1 MLKLKRNMLFMALA
15 SATLMVSA
23 GAYAQ
28 AAEEATDAA
37 ATSETAAQREAKRK
51 AAAEEKAAQMD
62 VVEVTGIRRGI
73 ESAINLKQESTSIIE
88 AISAEDIGKLPDSS
102 IAESIARLPGLAAQR
117 VAGRATTISIRGLA
131 GDFSTTLLNGRE
143 QVSSGDN
150 RSVEFD
156 QYPSEL
162 LSSVVVYKTPDPTL
176 VAQGISGTVDL
187 QTVRPLALGKRVV
200 SLNARYEKNSTGE
213 VNPGYDDTGYRI
225 SASYIDQFADDTIG
239 VALGFARLDSP
250 GQTERWNAWGF
261 ERTTVGGTPDV
272 EMLTGSQIYGTSTS
286 NTRNG
291 LMAVV
296 EWAPNDSYTGA
307 LDIYYSKFERVET
320 TRGLEVG
327 LFPAWTGSTLT
338 NPVID
343 NGLLTSGSFA
353 GIRPVLR
360 NDENSRD
367 DDIFAIGF
375 KNEFTFNDYWTGM
388 ADLSMSKANRDE
400 RILETYAG
408 AAVTDNVNV
417 TVDRNGFPTFDFGLD
432 YTDPNVVQLRDP
444 GGWGQDGY
452 VKYPEF
458 EDKLSSA
465 RFSLTRAL
473 DSSFLSSFDF
483 GSNYSHRTKSRAVA
497 ESFLDL
503 RNGRAPTAVPSNLLT
518 GPVRTSFAGVPGVLS
533 YSAGGALNSV
543 YQTRTNINQDI
554 LNKDWEVDETVITS
568 FAKLN
573 IDGAI
578 GDIPVRGNIGFQ
590 YVNADQESEGFA
602 VPGGN
607 ASGAQ
612 PFKAGTDY
620 DDFLPGVNL
629 IFSLT
634 DEQSLRLGAAKQVS
648 RPRMDQMRANNGFG
662 IDTTRRE
669 WSGGGGNPELEPWRA
684 TSYDL
689 SWEYYLFGGKGY
701 VSAAAFHKDLS
712 SYIYDQTVEFDFS
725 VFDLSGFTGPIIP
738 TSTIGRF
745 TRPENGEGGSING
758 WEFAFSVPLGE
769 MSEWLEGFG
778 VLGSYSDTRSSVK
791 PNGPGTSQPLPGLS
805 RYVSNITAY
814 YEKSGFSARI
824 SQRSRSSFIG
834 EIQGFGADR
843 ETRYIQGEKLVDFQ
857 VGYAMGGELDG
868 LSFIL
873 QVNNLTNEPYQE
885 FYRDAGREDRP
896 RSYNE
901 YGRTYL
907 LGATYK
913 F

>member
-28 AAEEATDAA
+28 TADGQSST
-37 ATSETAAQREAKRK
+37 ETAKEREAKRK
-51 AAAEEKAAQMD
+51 AAAEAKAAEMD

-73 ESAINLKQESTSIIE
+73 ESAISLKQESTSIIE

-162 LSSVVVYKTPDPTL
+162 LSSVIVYKTPDPTL

-200 SLNARYEKNSTGE
+200 SLNGRYEKNSTGE

-225 SASYIDQFADDTIG
+225 SASYIDQFADNTIG
-239 VALGFARLDSP
+239 VAIGFARLDSP
-250 GQTERWNAWGF
+250 GQTERWNAWGY
-261 ERTTVGGTPDV
+261 ERQNVGGQNDV
-272 EMLTGSQIYGTSTS
+272 EFLTGSQIYGTSTS
-286 NTRNG
+286 NTRDG

-296 EWAPNDSYTGA
+296 EWAPSDNYSGA
-307 LDIYYSKFERVET
+307 LDVYYSQFERVET

-327 LFPAWTGSTLT
+327 LFPAWTGSTLS
-338 NPVID
+338 NPIVD
-343 NGLLTSGSFA
+343 NGLLASGTFTS
-353 GIRPVLR
+353 IRPVLR
-360 NDENSRD
+360 NDENSRE

-375 KNEFTFNDYWTGM
+375 KNEFTFSDYWTGM
-388 ADLSMSKANRDE
+388 ADFSMSKANRDE

-408 AAVTDNVNV
+408 AAGRDNVNV

-465 RFSLTRAL
+465 RFVLSRAF
-473 DSSFLSSFDF
+473 DSATFSGVDF
-483 GSNYSHRTKSRAVA
+483 GSNYSRRTKSRAVA
-497 ESFLDL
+497 EAFLDL
-503 RNGRAPTAVPSNLLT
+503 RNGRAPVAVPSNILVGSVNT
-518 GPVRTSFAGVPGVLS
+518 GFAGVPGVLS

-554 LNKDWEVDETVITS
+554 LNKDWEVEETVITS

-573 IDGAI
+573 IDGML
-578 GDIPVRGNIGFQ
+578 GEVPVRGNIGFQ
-590 YVNADQESEGFA
+590 YVSADQESEGFA

-607 ASGAQ
+607 ANGAL
-612 PFKAGTDY
+612 PFKGGTDY
-620 DDFLPGVNL
+620 DDFLPSLNL

-634 DEQSLRLGAAKQVS
+634 DSQSLRFGAAKQVS

-701 VSAAAFHKDLS
+701 VSAAAFHKDLD

-725 VFDLSGFTGPIIP
+725 VFDLSGFTANIP
-738 TSTIGRF
+738 PSTIGRF

-758 WEFAFSVPLGE
+758 WEFAFSVPFGE
-769 MSEWLEGFG
+769 MNEWLDGFG
-778 VLGSYSDTRSSVK
+778 VLGSYSDTRSAVK
-791 PNGPGTSQPLPGLS
+791 PLGPGTSQPLPGLS
-805 RYVSNITAY
+805 RYVSNVTAY
-814 YEKSGFSARI
+814 YEKSGFSTRI
-824 SQRSRSSFIG
+824 SQRSRSAFIG

-843 ETRYIQGEKLVDFQ
+843 ETRYIEGEKLVDFQ
-857 VGYAMGGELDG
+857 VGYAFSGDLDG
-868 LSFIL
+868 LSVIL
-873 QVNNLTNEPYQE
+873 QVNNVTNEAYQE
-885 FYRDAGREDRP
+885 FYRDAGRIDRP

-907 LGATYK
+907 VGATYK

>member
-15 SATLMVSA
+15 SATLMVSS

-28 AAEEATDAA
+28 AADVDTTESAKE
-37 ATSETAAQREAKRK
+37 REARRK
-51 AAAEEKAAQMD
+51 AAAAEKAEQLD

-73 ESAINLKQESTSIIE
+73 ESAISIKQENTSIVE

-102 IAESIARLPGLAAQR
+102 IAESISRLPGLAAQR
-117 VAGRATTISIRGLA
+117 VAGRASTISIRGLA

-162 LSSVVVYKTPDPTL
+162 LNAVVVYKTPDASL

-187 QTVRPLALGKRVV
+187 QTVRPLSFGKQVFSVNGRM
-200 SLNARYEKNSTGE
+200 EKNSIGE
-213 VNPGYDDTGYRI
+213 VNSDSDDTGYRI

-239 VALGFARLDSP
+239 VAIGFARLDSP
-250 GQTERWNAWGF
+250 GQAERWNAWGF
-261 ERTTVGGTPDV
+261 ERSTAGTTPNV
-272 EMLTGSQIYGTSTS
+272 EFLTGSQLYGTSTS
-286 NTRNG
+286 NVRDG

-296 EWAPNDSYTGA
+296 EWQPSDSYNGA
-307 LDIYYSKFERVET
+307 LDIYYSKFERIET

-327 LFPAWTGSTLT
+327 LFPAWTGSTLS
-338 NPVID
+338 NPIVD
-343 NGLLTSGSFA
+343 NGLLVGGTFSSV
-353 GIRPVLR
+353 RPVLR
-360 NDENSRD
+360 NDINSRD

-375 KNEFTFNDYWTGM
+375 KNEFIFSDYWTGM
-388 ADLSMSKANRDE
+388 ADFSMSKAERDE
-400 RILETYAG
+400 SIIETYAG
-408 AAVTDNVNV
+408 AAGRDNVNV
-417 TVDRNGFPTFDFGLD
+417 TVDRDGFPTFDFGLD
-432 YTDPNVVQLRDP
+432 YTDPRTIQLRDP

-458 EDKLSSA
+458 EDKLQSA
-465 RFSLTRAL
+465 RFSLSRAF
-473 DSSFLSSFDF
+473 DSEMFSSLDF
-483 GSNYSHRTKSRAVA
+483 GVNYSNREKSRAVA
-497 ESFLDL
+497 EAFLDL
-503 RNGRAPTAVPSNLLT
+503 RNGRAPVSVPSNLLLNPVNT
-518 GPVRTSFAGVPGVLS
+518 GFLGLPGVIS
-533 YSAGGALNSV
+533 YNIPGAVSTL

-554 LNKDWEVDETVITS
+554 LNKDWLVDETVVTS
-568 FAKLN
+568 HMKLN
-573 IDGAI
+573 IDGI
-578 GDIPVRGNIGFQ
+578 LGDVGIRGNIGIQ
-590 YVNADQESEGFA
+590 HVAADQESEGFA

-612 PFKAGTDY
+612 PFIGGTDY
-620 DDFLPGVNL
+620 DDVLPSLNL
-629 IFSLT
+629 IFSLS
-634 DEQSLRLGAAKQVS
+634 DAQSLRFGAAKQVS

-689 SWEYYLFGGKGY
+689 AYEYYLFGGKGY
-701 VSAAAFHKDLS
+701 VSAAAFHKDLK

-725 VFDLSGFTGPIIP
+725 VFDLTGFTGPIIP

-745 TRPENGEGGSING
+745 TRPTNGEGGSING
-758 WEFAFSVPLGE
+758 WEFAFSVPFGDFAPV
-769 MSEWLEGFG
+769 MEGFG
-778 VLGSYSDTRSSVK
+778 LLGSYSDTRSAVR
-791 PNGPGTSQPLPGLS
+791 PLGPGTSQPLPGLS

-814 YEKSGFSARI
+814 YERSGFSTRI
-824 SQRSRSSFIG
+824 SRRSRSSFIG

-843 ETRYIQGEKLVDFQ
+843 ETRYIVGEALIDFQ
-857 VGYAMGGELDG
+857 VSYAFSGELDG
-868 LSFIL
+868 LSIL
-873 QVNNLTNEPYQE
+873 LQANNVTNEPYRE
-885 FYRDAGREDRP
+885 FYSDAGRRDRP
-896 RSYNE
+896 RSYQE

>member
-1 MLKLKRNMLFMALA
+1 MKLKRNMLFMALA
-15 SATLMVSA
+15 SASLMMVGSVH
-23 GAYAQ
+23 AQ
-28 AAEEATDAA
+28 TAA
-37 ATSETAAQREAKRK
+37 AADSQDQSMTAKEREAKRK
-51 AAAEEKAAQMD
+51 AEAAEKAKSLD

-88 AISAEDIGKLPDSS
+88 AVSAEDIGKLPDSS

-150 RSVEFD
+150 RGVEFD

-162 LSSVVVYKTPDPTL
+162 LSSVVVYKTPDANL

-187 QTVRPLALGKRVV
+187 QTVRPLSLGKRVV

-225 SASYIDQFADDTIG
+225 SASYIDQFADNTIG

-250 GQTERWNAWGF
+250 GQTERWNAWGY
-261 ERTTVGGTPDV
+261 ETQTIGGQSA
-272 EMLTGSQIYGTSTS
+272 EFLTGSQIYGTSTS
-286 NTRNG
+286 NVRDG
-291 LMAVV
+291 LMAVI
-296 EWAPNDSYTGA
+296 EWAPSDTYSGA
-307 LDIYYSKFERVET
+307 LDIYYSQFERVET

-327 LFPAWTGSTLT
+327 LFPAWTGSTLA
-338 NPVID
+338 NPVVAG
-343 NGLLTSGSFA
+343 GLLQSATLNS
-353 GIRPVLR
+353 IRPVLR
-360 NDENSRD
+360 NDENKRD

-375 KNEFTFNDYWTGM
+375 KNEFTFSDYWTGM
-388 ADLSMSKANRDE
+388 ADFSMSKANRDE
-400 RILETYAG
+400 SILETYAG
-408 AAVTDNVNV
+408 AAGRDNVNV

-432 YTDPNVVQLRDP
+432 YTDPATIQLRDP

-458 EDKLSSA
+458 EDKLTSA
-465 RFSLTRAL
+465 RFTLSRAF
-473 DSSFLSSFDF
+473 DSATFSGIDF
-483 GSNYSHRTKSRAVA
+483 GANWSKRTKSRAVA
-497 ESFLDL
+497 EAFLDL
-503 RNGRAPTAVPSNLLT
+503 RNGRAPASIPSDLLVGSVNT
-518 GPVRTSFAGVPGVLS
+518 GFAGVPGVIS
-533 YSAGGALNSV
+533 YNVGEAFRTL

-573 IDGAI
+573 IDGML
-578 GDIPVRGNIGFQ
+578 GNVPVRGNLGVS
-590 YVNADQESEGFA
+590 YVSADQESEGFA

-620 DDFLPGVNL
+620 GDVLPSLNL

-634 DEQSLRLGAAKQVS
+634 DEQTVRFGAAKQVS

-684 TSYDL
+684 TSFDL
-689 SWEYYLFGGKGY
+689 SYEYYLFGGKGY
-701 VSAAAFHKDLS
+701 VSAAAFHKDLK

-725 VFDLSGFTGPIIP
+725 VFDLSGFTANVPP
-738 TSTIGRF
+738 STIGRF
-745 TRPENGEGGSING
+745 TRPTNGEGGSING
-758 WEFAFSVPLGE
+758 WEFAFSVPFGE
-769 MSEWLEGFG
+769 IAPVLDGFG
-778 VLGSYSDTRSSVK
+778 ILGSYSDTRSAVR
-791 PNGPGTSQPLPGLS
+791 PLGPGTSQPLPGLS
-805 RYVSNITAY
+805 RYVSNVTAY
-814 YEKSGFSARI
+814 YERGGFSTRI
-824 SQRSRSSFIG
+824 SQRSRSAFIG

-843 ETRYIQGEKLVDFQ
+843 ETRYIEGEKLVDFQ
-857 VGYAMGGELDG
+857 VGYAFGGEWDG
-868 LSFIL
+868 LSVIL
-873 QVNNLTNEPYQE
+873 QVNNVTNEAYQE
-885 FYRDAGREDRP
+885 FYRDSGRIDRP

>member
-1 MLKLKRNMLFMALA
+1 MKLKRNMLFMALA
-15 SATLMVSA
+15 SASLMMVS
-23 GAYAQ
+23 GVHAQ
-28 AAEEATDAA
+28 TAA
-37 ATSETAAQREAKRK
+37 AADSQDQSLTAKEREAKRK
-51 AAAEEKAAQMD
+51 AEAAEKAKELD

-88 AISAEDIGKLPDSS
+88 AVSAEDIGKLPDSS

-150 RSVEFD
+150 RGVEFD

-162 LSSVVVYKTPDPTL
+162 LSSVVIYKTPDANL

-187 QTVRPLALGKRVV
+187 QTVRPLSLGKQVV

-225 SASYIDQFADDTIG
+225 SASYIDQFADNTIG
-239 VALGFARLDSP
+239 IALGFARLDSP
-250 GQTERWNAWGF
+250 GQTERWNAWGY
-261 ERTTVGGTPDV
+261 ERQTVAGEQNV
-272 EMLTGSQIYGTSTS
+272 EFLTGSQIYGTSTS
-286 NTRNG
+286 NVRDG

-296 EWAPNDSYTGA
+296 EWAPSDSYSGA
-307 LDIYYSKFERVET
+307 LDIYYSQFERVET

-327 LFPAWTGSTLT
+327 LFPAWTGSTLA
-338 NPVID
+338 NPVVAG
-343 NGLLTSGSFA
+343 GLLQNATFNS
-353 GIRPVLR
+353 IRPVLR
-360 NDENSRD
+360 NDENKRE

-388 ADLSMSKANRDE
+388 ADFSMSKANRDE
-400 RILETYAG
+400 SILETYAG
-408 AAVTDNVNV
+408 AAGRDNVNV
-417 TVDRNGFPTFDFGLD
+417 FVNRDGFPTFDFGLD
-432 YTDPNVVQLRDP
+432 YTDPSTIQLRDP

-452 VKYPEF
+452 IKYPEF
-458 EDKLSSA
+458 EDKLTSA
-465 RFSLTRAL
+465 RFTLSRAF
-473 DSSFLSSFDF
+473 DSATFSGIDF
-483 GSNYSHRTKSRAVA
+483 GANWSRRTKSRAVA
-497 ESFLDL
+497 EAFLDL
-503 RNGRAPTAVPSNLLT
+503 RNNRAPTSIPSDLLVGSVNT
-518 GPVRTSFAGVPGVLS
+518 GFAGVPGVIS
-533 YSAGGALNSV
+533 YNVGEAFRTLYN
-543 YQTRTNINQDI
+543 TRTNINQDI
-554 LNKDWEVDETVITS
+554 LNKDWEVEEDVITS

-573 IDGAI
+573 IDGML
-578 GDIPVRGNIGFQ
+578 GSIPVRGNLGVS
-590 YVNADQESEGFA
+590 YVSADQESEGFA

-612 PFKAGTDY
+612 PFKGGTDY
-620 DDFLPGVNL
+620 GDVLPSLNL

-634 DEQSLRLGAAKQVS
+634 DEHTLRFGAAKQVS

-662 IDTTRRE
+662 IDTTRQE

-689 SWEYYLFGGKGY
+689 SWEYYLFGNKGY
-701 VSAAAFHKDLS
+701 ISAAAFHKDLK

-725 VFDLSGFTGPIIP
+725 VFDLSGFTANVPA
-738 TSTIGRF
+738 STIGRF
-745 TRPENGEGGSING
+745 TRPTNGEGGSING
-758 WEFAFSVPLGE
+758 WEFAFSVPFGE
-769 MSEWLEGFG
+769 FAPMLDGFG
-778 VLGSYSDTRSSVK
+778 ILGSYSDTRSAVR
-791 PNGPGTSQPLPGLS
+791 PLGPGTSQPLPGLS
-805 RYVSNITAY
+805 RYVSNVTAY
-814 YEKSGFSARI
+814 YERGGFSTRI
-824 SQRSRSSFIG
+824 SQRSRSAFIG

-843 ETRYIQGEKLVDFQ
+843 ETRYIEGEKLVDFQ
-857 VGYAMGGELDG
+857 VGYAFGGEWDG
-868 LSFIL
+868 LSVIL
-873 QVNNLTNEPYQE
+873 QVNNVTNEAYQE
-885 FYRDAGREDRP
+885 FYRDAGRIDRP

>member
-28 AAEEATDAA
+28 TAEEAADAT
-37 ATSETAAQREAKRK
+37 ATGETAKEREEKRK
-51 AAAEEKAAQMD
+51 AAAAEKAAQMD

-73 ESAINLKQESTSIIE
+73 ESAISVKQESTSIIE
-88 AISAEDIGKLPDSS
+88 AISAEDIGRLPDSS

-117 VAGRATTISIRGLA
+117 VAGRASTISIRGLA

-162 LSSVVVYKTPDPTL
+162 LSSVIVYKTPDPTL

-239 VALGFARLDSP
+239 VAIGFARLDSP
-250 GQTERWNAWGF
+250 GQTERWNAWGY
-261 ERTTVGGTPDV
+261 ERQTIGGQDA
-272 EMLTGSQIYGTSTS
+272 EFLTGSQIYGTSTS
-286 NTRNG
+286 NVRDG

-296 EWAPNDSYTGA
+296 EWAPTDNYAGS
-307 LDIYYSKFERVET
+307 LDVYYSKFERVET

-327 LFPAWTGSTLT
+327 LFPAWTGSTLS
-338 NPVID
+338 NPVVN
-343 NGLLTSGSFA
+343 NGLLTSGTFSD
-353 GIRPVLR
+353 IRPVLR
-360 NDENSRD
+360 NDENSRE

-375 KNEFTFNDYWTGM
+375 KNEFTFSDYWTGM
-388 ADLSMSKANRDE
+388 ADLSMSEANRDE

-408 AAVTDNVNV
+408 AAGRDNVNV
-417 TVDRNGFPTFDFGLD
+417 TVRRNGFPTFDFGLD

-458 EDKLSSA
+458 EDKLSSG
-465 RFSLTRAL
+465 RFVLSRAF
-473 DSSFLSSFDF
+473 DSATFSGVDF
-483 GSNYSHRTKSRAVA
+483 GSNYSRRTKSRAVA

-503 RNGRAPTAVPSNLLT
+503 RNNRAPIPVPSNLLVGSVNT
-518 GPVRTSFAGVPGVLS
+518 GFAGVPGVIS
-533 YSAGGALNSV
+533 YSAPGALNSV

-554 LNKDWEVDETVITS
+554 LNKDWEVEETVITS

-573 IDGAI
+573 IDGML
-578 GDIPVRGNIGFQ
+578 GEVPVRGNLGFQ

-612 PFKAGTDY
+612 PFKGGTDY
-620 DDFLPGVNL
+620 DDFLPSLNL

-634 DEQSLRLGAAKQVS
+634 DEQSLRFGAAKQVS

-662 IDTTRRE
+662 IDNTRME

-689 SWEYYLFGGKGY
+689 SWEYYLFDSKGY
-701 VSAAAFHKDLS
+701 VSAAVFHKDLD
-712 SYIYDQTVEFDFS
+712 SYIYDQTVDFDFS
-725 VFDLSGFTGPIIP
+725 VFDLSGFAPP
-738 TSTIGRF
+738 VPSSTIGRF

-758 WEFAFSVPLGE
+758 WEFAFSVPLGDVT
-769 MSEWLEGFG
+769 EWLEGFG
-778 VLGSYSDTRSSVK
+778 VLGSYSDTRSAVR
-791 PNGPGTSQPLPGLS
+791 PLGPGTSQPLPGLS

-814 YEKSGFSARI
+814 YENSGFSARI

-843 ETRYIQGEKLVDFQ
+843 ETRYIEGEKLVDFQ
-857 VGYAMGGELDG
+857 AGYAFSGDLNG
-868 LSFIL
+868 LSLIL

-885 FYRDAGREDRP
+885 YFSDPGRADRP

>member
-28 AAEEATDAA
+28 DANDQDQTMSA
-37 ATSETAAQREAKRK
+37 KEREDARK
-51 AAAEEKAAQMD
+51 AAAAEKAKEMD

-73 ESAINLKQESTSIIE
+73 ESAISIKQESTSIIE

-117 VAGRATTISIRGLA
+117 VAGRASTISIRGLA

-162 LSSVVVYKTPDPTL
+162 LSSVVIYKTPDPTL

-200 SLNARYEKNSTGE
+200 SLDARYEKNSTGE

-225 SASYIDQFADDTIG
+225 SASYIDQFADNTVGLAI
-239 VALGFARLDSP
+239 GFARLDSP

-261 ERTTVGGTPDV
+261 ERAEVAGTPDV
-272 EMLTGSQIYGTSTS
+272 EFLTGSQLYGTSTS
-286 NTRNG
+286 NKRNG
-291 LMAVV
+291 LMAVL
-296 EWAPNDSYTGA
+296 EWAPSDTYTGA

-338 NPVID
+338 NPIVD
-343 NGLLTSGSFA
+343 NGLLTSGTLNS
-353 GIRPVLR
+353 IRPVLR
-360 NDENSRD
+360 NDENSRE

-375 KNEFTFNDYWTGM
+375 KNEFTFNDYWSGM

-408 AAVTDNVNV
+408 AADRDNVNV
-417 TVDRNGFPTFDFGLD
+417 TVDRNGFPTFDFGID
-432 YTDPNVVQLRDP
+432 YTDPNVVQLGDP

-452 VKYPEF
+452 VKYPQF

-465 RFSLTRAL
+465 RFSLSRAF
-473 DSSFLSSFDF
+473 DSEMFSGIDF
-483 GSNYSHRTKSRAVA
+483 GSNWSRRTKSRAVA

-503 RNGRAPTAVPSNLLT
+503 RNGRAPIPVPSNLLVSTVNT
-518 GPVRTSFAGVPGVLS
+518 GFVGLPGVVS
-533 YSAGGALNSV
+533 YNVPGALNSV
-543 YQTRTNINQDI
+543 YDTRTNINPDI
-554 LNKDWEVDETVITS
+554 VNKDWEVEETVITS
-568 FAKLN
+568 FAKVN
-573 IDGAI
+573 IDGMI
-578 GDIPVRGNIGFQ
+578 GDVPVRGNIGFQ
-590 YVNADQESEGFA
+590 YVNADQESQGFA

-607 ASGAQ
+607 ASGAL
-612 PFKAGTDY
+612 PFKGGTDY
-620 DDFLPGVNL
+620 NDFLPSLNL

-634 DEQSLRLGAAKQVS
+634 DEQSLRFGAAKQVS

-662 IDTTRRE
+662 IDTTRME

-689 SWEYYLFGGKGY
+689 SYEYYLFGGKGY
-701 VSAAAFHKDLS
+701 LSAAAFHKDLK
-712 SYIYDQTVEFDFS
+712 SYIYDQTVDFDFG
-725 VFDLSGFTGPIIP
+725 VFDLSGFTSNVP

-745 TRPENGEGGSING
+745 TRPTNGQGGSING
-758 WEFAFSVPLGE
+758 WELALSLPLGE
-769 MSEWLEGFG
+769 MVDWLDGFG
-778 VLGSYSDTRSSVK
+778 VLGSYSDTRSGVK
-791 PNGPGTSQPLPGLS
+791 PLGPGTSQPLPGLS

-814 YEKSGFSARI
+814 YEKHGFSTRI

-843 ETRYIQGEKLVDFQ
+843 ETRYINGEKLVDFQ
-857 VGYAMGGELDG
+857 AGYAFGGDFKG
-868 LSFIL
+868 LSVIL
-873 QVNNLTNEPYQE
+873 QVNNLTNEPYRE
-885 FYRDAGREDRP
+885 YYSDAGRSDRP

-907 LGATYK
+907 LGANYK

>member
-28 AAEEATDAA
+28 TAD
-37 ATSETAAQREAKRK
+37 TSQDSTLTAKERDAKRK
-51 AAAEEKAAQMD
+51 AEAAEKAKQMD
-62 VVEVTGIRRGI
+62 VVEVSGIRRGI
-73 ESAINLKQESTSIIE
+73 ESAISIKQENTSIVE

-117 VAGRATTISIRGLA
+117 VAGRASTISIRGLA

-162 LSSVVVYKTPDPTL
+162 LSSVVVYKTPDANL

-187 QTVRPLALGKRVV
+187 QTVRPLSFGKRVV
-200 SLNARYEKNSTGE
+200 SVNARYEKNSEGE
-213 VNPGYDDTGYRI
+213 VNPGYDDTGYRL

-239 VALGFARLDSP
+239 IAIGFARLDSP
-250 GQTERWNAWGF
+250 GQAQRWNAWGF
-261 ERTTVGGTPDV
+261 ERDTVAGQANT
-272 EMLTGSQIYGTSTS
+272 EFLTGSQLYGTSTK
-286 NTRNG
+286 NVRDG

-296 EWAPNDSYTGA
+296 EWQPTDSYNGA
-307 LDIYYSKFERVET
+307 LDIYYSKFERTET

-327 LFPAWTGSTLT
+327 LFPAWTGSTLS
-338 NPVID
+338 NPIVT
-343 NGLLTSGSFA
+343 NGLLTSGTFT
-353 GIRPVLR
+353 GVRPVLR
-360 NDENSRD
+360 NDENKRD

-375 KNEFTFNDYWTGM
+375 KNEFTFNDYWSGM
-388 ADLSMSKANRDE
+388 ADLSHSKANRDE

-408 AAVTDNVNV
+408 AAVRDNVNV
-417 TVDRNGFPTFDFGLD
+417 TVDQNGFPTFDFGLD
-432 YTDPNVVQLRDP
+432 YTDPAVVQLRDP

-452 VKYPEF
+452 VKYPKF
-458 EDKLSSA
+458 EDKLDSA
-465 RFSLTRAL
+465 RFSLTRAF
-473 DSSFLSSFDF
+473 DSATFSSMDF
-483 GSNYSHRTKSRAVA
+483 GVNWSHREKSRAVA
-497 ESFLDL
+497 EAFLDL
-503 RNGRAPTAVPSNLLT
+503 RNNRAPIAVPSNIVVN
-518 GPVRTSFAGVPGVLS
+518 PVDLSFLGLPGVLS
-533 YSAGGALNSV
+533 YSAPGALNSV

-554 LNKDWEVDETVITS
+554 LNKDWNVDETVVTS
-568 FAKLN
+568 YFKLN
-573 IDGAI
+573 IDGML
-578 GDIPVRGNIGFQ
+578 GEIPVRGNLGLQ
-590 YVNADQESEGFA
+590 YVSADQESEGFA

-607 ASGAQ
+607 AAGAQ
-612 PFKAGTDY
+612 PFKGGTDY
-620 DDFLPGVNL
+620 DDVLPSLNL
-629 IFSLT
+629 IFSLS
-634 DEQSLRLGAAKQVS
+634 DEQSLRFGAAKQVS

-669 WSGGGGNPELEPWRA
+669 WSGSGGNPTLEPWRA

-689 SWEYYLFGGKGY
+689 SYEYYLFGGKGY
-701 VSAAAFHKDLS
+701 LSAAAFHKDLK
-712 SYIYDQTVEFDFS
+712 SYIYDQTVDFDFS

-738 TSTIGRF
+738 ASTIGRF
-745 TRPENGEGGSING
+745 SRPTNGKGGSING
-758 WEFAFSVPLGE
+758 WEVAMSVPFGE
-769 MSEWLEGFG
+769 MVDWLDGFG
-778 VLGSYSDTRSSVK
+778 MLSSYSDTRSGVK

-805 RYVSNITAY
+805 RYVSNITLY
-814 YEKSGFSARI
+814 YENAGFSTRV

-843 ETRYIQGEKLVDFQ
+843 ETRYIVGEDLIDFQ
-857 VGYAMGGELDG
+857 ASYAFGGDLDG
-868 LSFIL
+868 LSVLL
-873 QVNNLTNEPYQE
+873 QVNNVTNEPYRE
-885 FYRDAGREDRP
+885 FYRDAGRVDRS
-896 RSYNE
+896 RSFNE

>member
-28 AAEEATDAA
+28 DANDQDQTMSAKEREEA
-37 ATSETAAQREAKRK
+37 RK
-51 AAAEEKAAQMD
+51 AAAAEKAKEMD

-73 ESAINLKQESTSIIE
+73 ESAISIKQESTSIIE

-117 VAGRATTISIRGLA
+117 VAGRASTISIRGLA

-162 LSSVVVYKTPDPTL
+162 LSSVVIYKTPDPTL

-200 SLNARYEKNSTGE
+200 SLDARYEKNSTGE

-225 SASYIDQFADDTIG
+225 SASYIDQFADNTVGLAI
-239 VALGFARLDSP
+239 GFARLDSP

-261 ERTTVGGTPDV
+261 ERAEVAGTPDV
-272 EMLTGSQIYGTSTS
+272 EFLTGSQLYGTSTS
-286 NTRNG
+286 NKRNG
-291 LMAVV
+291 LMAVL
-296 EWAPNDSYTGA
+296 EWAPSDTYTGA

-338 NPVID
+338 NPIVD
-343 NGLLTSGSFA
+343 NGLLTSGTFNS
-353 GIRPVLR
+353 IRPVLR
-360 NDENSRD
+360 NDENSRE

-375 KNEFTFNDYWTGM
+375 KNEFTFNDYWSGM

-408 AAVTDNVNV
+408 AADRDNVNV
-417 TVDRNGFPTFDFGLD
+417 TVDRNGFPTFDFGID
-432 YTDPNVVQLRDP
+432 YTDPNVVQLGDP

-465 RFSLTRAL
+465 RFSLSRAF
-473 DSSFLSSFDF
+473 DSEMFSGIDF
-483 GSNYSHRTKSRAVA
+483 GSNWSHRTKSRAVA

-503 RNGRAPTAVPSNLLT
+503 RNGRAPIPVPSNLLVSAVNT
-518 GPVRTSFAGVPGVLS
+518 GFVGLPGVIS
-533 YSAGGALNSV
+533 YNAPGALNSV
-543 YQTRTNINQDI
+543 YDTRTNINPDI
-554 LNKDWEVDETVITS
+554 VNKDWEVEETVITS
-568 FAKLN
+568 FAKVN
-573 IDGAI
+573 IDGMI
-578 GDIPVRGNIGFQ
+578 GDVPVRGNIGFQ
-590 YVNADQESEGFA
+590 YVSADQESQGFA

-607 ASGAQ
+607 ASGAL
-612 PFKAGTDY
+612 PFKGGTDY
-620 DDFLPGVNL
+620 NDFLPSLNL

-634 DEQSLRLGAAKQVS
+634 DEQSLRFGAAKQVS

-662 IDTTRRE
+662 IDTTRME

-689 SWEYYLFGGKGY
+689 SYEYYLFGGKGY
-701 VSAAAFHKDLS
+701 VSAAAFHKDLK
-712 SYIYDQTVEFDFS
+712 SYIYDQTVDFDFG
-725 VFDLSGFTGPIIP
+725 VFDLSGFTSNVP

-745 TRPENGEGGSING
+745 TRPTNGQGGSING
-758 WEFAFSVPLGE
+758 WEVALSLPLGE
-769 MSEWLEGFG
+769 MADWLDGFG
-778 VLGSYSDTRSSVK
+778 VLGSYSDTRSGVR
-791 PNGPGTSQPLPGLS
+791 PLGPGTSQPLPGLS

-814 YEKSGFSARI
+814 YEKHGFSTRI

-843 ETRYIQGEKLVDFQ
+843 ETRYINGEKLVDFQ
-857 VGYAMGGELDG
+857 AGYAFGGDFKG
-868 LSFIL
+868 LSVIL
-873 QVNNLTNEPYQE
+873 QVNNLTNEPYRE
-885 FYRDAGREDRP
+885 YYSDAGRSDRP

-907 LGATYK
+907 LGANYK

>member
-1 MLKLKRNMLFMALA
+1 MKLKRNMLFMALA
-15 SATLMVSA
+15 SASLMMASGVH
-23 GAYAQ
+23 AQ
-28 AAEEATDAA
+28 TAA
-37 ATSETAAQREAKRK
+37 AADSQDQSMTAKEREAKRK
-51 AAAEEKAAQMD
+51 AEAAEKAKSLD

-88 AISAEDIGKLPDSS
+88 AVSAEDIGKLPDSS

-150 RSVEFD
+150 RGVEFD

-162 LSSVVVYKTPDPTL
+162 LSSVVVYKTPDANL

-187 QTVRPLALGKRVV
+187 QTVRPLSLGKRVV

-225 SASYIDQFADDTIG
+225 SASYIDQFADNTIG

-250 GQTERWNAWGF
+250 GQTERWNAWGY
-261 ERTTVGGTPDV
+261 ERQTVGGQDA
-272 EMLTGSQIYGTSTS
+272 EFLTGSQIYGTSTS
-286 NTRNG
+286 NVRDG
-291 LMAVV
+291 LMAVI
-296 EWAPNDSYTGA
+296 EWAPSDIYSGA
-307 LDIYYSKFERVET
+307 LDIYYSQFERVET

-338 NPVID
+338 NPIVD
-343 NGLLTSGSFA
+343 NGLLASGTFNS
-353 GIRPVLR
+353 IRPVLR
-360 NDENSRD
+360 NDENKRE

-375 KNEFTFNDYWTGM
+375 KNEFTFSDYWTGL
-388 ADLSMSKANRDE
+388 ADFSMSKANRDE
-400 RILETYAG
+400 SILETYAG
-408 AAVTDNVNV
+408 AAGRDNVNV
-417 TVDRNGFPTFDFGLD
+417 FVNRDGFPTFDFGLD
-432 YTDPNVVQLRDP
+432 YTDPTTIQLRDP

-452 VKYPEF
+452 IKYPEF
-458 EDKLSSA
+458 EDKLTSA
-465 RFSLTRAL
+465 RFTLSRAF
-473 DSSFLSSFDF
+473 DSATFSGIDF
-483 GSNYSHRTKSRAVA
+483 GSNWSRRTKSRAVA
-497 ESFLDL
+497 EAFLDL
-503 RNGRAPTAVPSNLLT
+503 RNGRAPTTIPSDLLVGSVNT
-518 GPVRTSFAGVPGVLS
+518 GFAGVPGVIS
-533 YSAGGALNSV
+533 YNVGEAFRTLYN
-543 YQTRTNINQDI
+543 TRTNINQDI
-554 LNKDWEVDETVITS
+554 LNKDWEVEETVITS

-573 IDGAI
+573 IDGML
-578 GDIPVRGNIGFQ
+578 GEVPMRGNLGVS
-590 YVNADQESEGFA
+590 YVSADQESEGFA

-612 PFKAGTDY
+612 PFKGGTDY
-620 DDFLPGVNL
+620 GDVLPSLNL

-634 DEQSLRLGAAKQVS
+634 DEHTLRFGAAKQVS

-662 IDTTRRE
+662 IDTTRQE

-689 SWEYYLFGGKGY
+689 SWEYYLFGNKGY
-701 VSAAAFHKDLS
+701 ISAAAFHKDLK

-725 VFDLSGFTGPIIP
+725 VFDLSGFTANVP

-745 TRPENGEGGSING
+745 TRPTNGEGGSING
-758 WEFAFSVPLGE
+758 WEFAFSVPFGE
-769 MSEWLEGFG
+769 FAPMLDGFG
-778 VLGSYSDTRSSVK
+778 VLGSYSDTRSAVR
-791 PNGPGTSQPLPGLS
+791 PLGPGTSQPLPGLS
-805 RYVSNITAY
+805 RYVSNVTAY
-814 YEKSGFSARI
+814 YERGGFSTRI
-824 SQRSRSSFIG
+824 SQRSRSAFIG

-843 ETRYIQGEKLVDFQ
+843 ETRYIEGEKLVDFQ
-857 VGYAMGGELDG
+857 VGYAFAGDWDG
-868 LSFIL
+868 LSVIL
-873 QVNNLTNEPYQE
+873 QVNNLTNEAYQE
-885 FYRDAGREDRP
+885 FYRDSGRIDRP

>member
-1 MLKLKRNMLFMALA
+1 MKLKRNMLFMALA
-15 SATLMVSA
+15 SASLMMASGVH
-23 GAYAQ
+23 AQ
-28 AAEEATDAA
+28 TAA
-37 ATSETAAQREAKRK
+37 AADSQDQSMTAKEREAKRK
-51 AAAEEKAAQMD
+51 AEAAEKAKSLD

-88 AISAEDIGKLPDSS
+88 AVSAEDIGKLPDSS

-150 RSVEFD
+150 RGVEFD

-162 LSSVVVYKTPDPTL
+162 LSSVVVYKTPDANL

-187 QTVRPLALGKRVV
+187 QTVRPLSLGKRVV

-225 SASYIDQFADDTIG
+225 SASYIDQFADNTIG

-250 GQTERWNAWGF
+250 GQTERWNAWGY
-261 ERTTVGGTPDV
+261 ERQTVGGQDA
-272 EMLTGSQIYGTSTS
+272 EFLTGSQIYGTSTS
-286 NTRNG
+286 NVRDG
-291 LMAVV
+291 LMAVI
-296 EWAPNDSYTGA
+296 EWAPSDTYSGA
-307 LDIYYSKFERVET
+307 LDIYYSQFERVET

-338 NPVID
+338 NPIVD
-343 NGLLTSGSFA
+343 NGLLASGTFNS
-353 GIRPVLR
+353 IRPVLR
-360 NDENSRD
+360 NDENKRE

-375 KNEFTFNDYWTGM
+375 KNEFTFSDYWTGL
-388 ADLSMSKANRDE
+388 ADFSMSKANRDE
-400 RILETYAG
+400 SILETYAG
-408 AAVTDNVNV
+408 AAGRDNVNV
-417 TVDRNGFPTFDFGLD
+417 FVNRDGFPTFDFGLD
-432 YTDPNVVQLRDP
+432 YTDPTTIQLRDP

-452 VKYPEF
+452 IKYPEF
-458 EDKLSSA
+458 EDKLTSA
-465 RFSLTRAL
+465 RFTLSRAF
-473 DSSFLSSFDF
+473 DSATFSGIDF
-483 GSNYSHRTKSRAVA
+483 GSNWSRRTKSRAVA
-497 ESFLDL
+497 EAFLDL
-503 RNGRAPTAVPSNLLT
+503 RNGRAPTTIPSDLLVGSVNT
-518 GPVRTSFAGVPGVLS
+518 GFAGVPGVIS
-533 YSAGGALNSV
+533 YNVGEAFRTLYN
-543 YQTRTNINQDI
+543 TRTNINQDI
-554 LNKDWEVDETVITS
+554 LNKDWEVEETVITS

-573 IDGAI
+573 IDGML
-578 GDIPVRGNIGFQ
+578 GEVPMRGNLGVS
-590 YVNADQESEGFA
+590 YVSADQESEGFA

-612 PFKAGTDY
+612 PFKGGTDY
-620 DDFLPGVNL
+620 GDVLPSLNL

-634 DEQSLRLGAAKQVS
+634 DEHTLRFGAAKQVS

-662 IDTTRRE
+662 IDTTRQE

-689 SWEYYLFGGKGY
+689 SWEYYLFGNKGY
-701 VSAAAFHKDLS
+701 ISAAAFHKDLK

-725 VFDLSGFTGPIIP
+725 VFDLSGFTANVP

-745 TRPENGEGGSING
+745 TRPTNGEGGSING
-758 WEFAFSVPLGE
+758 WEFAFSVPFGE
-769 MSEWLEGFG
+769 FAPMLDGFG
-778 VLGSYSDTRSSVK
+778 VLGSYSDTRSAVR
-791 PNGPGTSQPLPGLS
+791 PLGPGTSQPLPGLS
-805 RYVSNITAY
+805 RYVSNVTAY
-814 YEKSGFSARI
+814 YERGGFSTRI
-824 SQRSRSSFIG
+824 SQRSRSAFIG

-843 ETRYIQGEKLVDFQ
+843 ETRYIEGEKLVDFQ
-857 VGYAMGGELDG
+857 VGYAFAGDWDG
-868 LSFIL
+868 LSVIL
-873 QVNNLTNEPYQE
+873 QVNNLTNEAYQE
-885 FYRDAGREDRP
+885 FYRDSGRIDRP

>member
-1 MLKLKRNMLFMALA
+1 MKLKRNMLFMALA
-15 SATLMVSA
+15 SASLMMASGVH
-23 GAYAQ
+23 AQ
-28 AAEEATDAA
+28 TAA
-37 ATSETAAQREAKRK
+37 AADSQDQSMTAKEREAKRK
-51 AAAEEKAAQMD
+51 AEAAEKAKSLD

-88 AISAEDIGKLPDSS
+88 AVSAEDIGKLPDSS

-150 RSVEFD
+150 RGVEFD

-162 LSSVVVYKTPDPTL
+162 LSSVVVYKTPDANL

-187 QTVRPLALGKRVV
+187 QTVRPLSLGKRVV

-225 SASYIDQFADDTIG
+225 SASYIDQFADNTIG

-250 GQTERWNAWGF
+250 GQTERWNAWGY
-261 ERTTVGGTPDV
+261 ERQTVGGQDA
-272 EMLTGSQIYGTSTS
+272 EFLTGSQIYGTSTS
-286 NTRNG
+286 NVRDG
-291 LMAVV
+291 LMAVI
-296 EWAPNDSYTGA
+296 EWAPSDTYSGA
-307 LDIYYSKFERVET
+307 LDIYYSQFERVET

-327 LFPAWTGSTLT
+327 LFPAWTGSTLA
-338 NPVID
+338 NPVVAG
-343 NGLLTSGSFA
+343 GLLQSATLNS
-353 GIRPVLR
+353 IRPVLR
-360 NDENSRD
+360 NDENKRE

-375 KNEFTFNDYWTGM
+375 KNEFTFSDYWTGL
-388 ADLSMSKANRDE
+388 ADFSMSKANRDE
-400 RILETYAG
+400 SILETYAG
-408 AAVTDNVNV
+408 AAGRDNVNV
-417 TVDRNGFPTFDFGLD
+417 FVNRDGFPTFDFGLD
-432 YTDPNVVQLRDP
+432 YTDPTTIQLRDP

-452 VKYPEF
+452 IKYPEF
-458 EDKLSSA
+458 EDKLTSA
-465 RFSLTRAL
+465 RFTLSRAF
-473 DSSFLSSFDF
+473 DSATFSGIDF
-483 GSNYSHRTKSRAVA
+483 GSNWSRRTKSRAVA
-497 ESFLDL
+497 EAFLDL
-503 RNGRAPTAVPSNLLT
+503 RNGRAPTTIPSDLLVGSVNT
-518 GPVRTSFAGVPGVLS
+518 GFAGVPGVIS
-533 YSAGGALNSV
+533 YNVGEAFRTLYN
-543 YQTRTNINQDI
+543 TRTNINQDI
-554 LNKDWEVDETVITS
+554 LNKDWEVEETVITS

-573 IDGAI
+573 IDGML
-578 GDIPVRGNIGFQ
+578 GEVPMRGNLGVS
-590 YVNADQESEGFA
+590 YVSADQESEGFA

-612 PFKAGTDY
+612 PFKGGTDY
-620 DDFLPGVNL
+620 GDVLPSLNL

-634 DEQSLRLGAAKQVS
+634 DEHTLRFGAAKQVS

-662 IDTTRRE
+662 IDTTRQE

-689 SWEYYLFGGKGY
+689 SWEYYLFGNKGY
-701 VSAAAFHKDLS
+701 ISAAAFHKDLK

-725 VFDLSGFTGPIIP
+725 VFDLSGFTANVP

-745 TRPENGEGGSING
+745 TRPTNGEGGSING
-758 WEFAFSVPLGE
+758 WEFAFSVPFGE
-769 MSEWLEGFG
+769 FAPMLDGFG
-778 VLGSYSDTRSSVK
+778 VLGSYSDTRSAVR
-791 PNGPGTSQPLPGLS
+791 PLGPGTSQPLPGLS
-805 RYVSNITAY
+805 RYVSNVTAY
-814 YEKSGFSARI
+814 YERGGFSTRI
-824 SQRSRSSFIG
+824 SQRSRSAFIG

-843 ETRYIQGEKLVDFQ
+843 ETRYIEGEKLVDFQ
-857 VGYAMGGELDG
+857 VGYAFAGDWDG
-868 LSFIL
+868 LSVIL
-873 QVNNLTNEPYQE
+873 QVNNLTNEAYQE
-885 FYRDAGREDRP
+885 FYRDSGRIDRP

>member
-28 AAEEATDAA
+28 AADEPADAA
-37 ATSETAAQREAKRK
+37 STTETAAQREAKRK

-73 ESAINLKQESTSIIE
+73 ESAISLKQESTSIIE

-162 LSSVVVYKTPDPTL
+162 LNSVVVYKTPDPTL

-187 QTVRPLALGKRVV
+187 QTVRPLAIGKRVV
-200 SLNARYEKNSTGE
+200 SLNARYDENSTGE
-213 VNPGYDDTGYRI
+213 VNPGYDDNGYRL

-239 VALGFARLDSP
+239 VAIGYARLDSP
-250 GQTERWNAWGF
+250 GQAERWNAWGW
-261 ERTTVGGTPDV
+261 ERTTVAGTPDV
-272 EMLTGSQIYGTSTS
+272 EMLTGSQIYGTSTE
-286 NTRNG
+286 NIRDG

-296 EWAPNDSYTGA
+296 EWAPNDNYTGS
-307 LDIYYSKFERVET
+307 LDIYYSKFERTET

-327 LFPAWTGSTLT
+327 LFPAWTGSTLS

-343 NGLLTSGSFA
+343 NGVLTSGTFD
-353 GIRPVLR
+353 GIRPVIR
-360 NDENSRD
+360 NDENARD

-375 KNEFTFNDYWTGM
+375 MNEYTFNDYWSGM
-388 ADLSMSKANRDE
+388 ADFSMSKAKRDE
-400 RILETYAG
+400 SILETYAG
-408 AAVTDNVNV
+408 AAGRDTVNV
-417 TVDRNGFPTFDFGLD
+417 QVDRNGFPTFDFGLD
-432 YTDPNVVQLRDP
+432 YRDPAVVQLRDP

-458 EDKLSSA
+458 EDELNSA
-465 RFSLTRAL
+465 RFTLTRAL
-473 DSSFLSSFDF
+473 DNSFLSSFDF
-483 GSNYSHRTKSRAVA
+483 GSNYSNRTKSRAVA

-503 RNGRAPTAVPSNLLT
+503 LNGRAPVAVPSNLLV
-518 GPVRTSFAGVPGVLS
+518 GPVRTGFAGVPGVLS
-533 YSAGGALNSV
+533 YDAPGAARSL

-568 FAKLN
+568 FFKLN
-573 IDGAI
+573 IDGLI
-578 GDIPVRGNIGFQ
+578 GEIPVRGNVGFQ

-612 PFKAGTDY
+612 PYKGGTDY
-620 DDFLPGVNL
+620 DDFLPNLNL

-634 DEQSLRLGAAKQVS
+634 DAQSVRFGAAKQVS

-662 IDTTRRE
+662 IDRNRNE

-689 SWEYYLFGGKGY
+689 SWEYYLYDGKGY
-701 VSAAAFHKDLS
+701 ISGAVFHKDLD
-712 SYIYDQTVEFDFS
+712 SYIYDQVDPEFDFS
-725 VFDLSGFTGPIIP
+725 VFDLTGFTPPLPP
-738 TSTIGRF
+738 TTIGDF
-745 TRPENGEGGSING
+745 SKPTNGDGGSING
-758 WEFAFSVPLGE
+758 WEFAFSVPFGE
-769 MSEWLEGFG
+769 MVEWLDGFG
-778 VLGSYSDTRSSVK
+778 MLGSYSDTRSSIK

-814 YEKSGFSARI
+814 YERAGFSARI
-824 SQRSRSSFIG
+824 SQRTRSDFVG

-843 ETRYIQGEKLVDFQ
+843 ETRYIVGEHLVDFQ
-857 VGYAMGGELDG
+857 TGYAFGGDWEG
-868 LSFIL
+868 LSLVFQI
-873 QVNNLTNEPYQE
+873 NNLTNEAYQE
-885 FYRDAGREDRP
+885 YFSDAGRQDRP

-907 LGATYK
+907 LGGTYK

>member
-28 AAEEATDAA
+28 NTDDQDTTMSAKEREEA
-37 ATSETAAQREAKRK
+37 RK
-51 AAAEEKAAQMD
+51 AAAAEKAREMD

-73 ESAINLKQESTSIIE
+73 ESAISIKQESTSIIE

-117 VAGRATTISIRGLA
+117 VAGRASTISIRGLA

-150 RSVEFD
+150 RSVEFE

-162 LSSVVVYKTPDPTL
+162 LSSVVIYKTPDPTL

-187 QTVRPLALGKRVV
+187 QTVRPLELGKRVV
-200 SLNARYEKNSTGE
+200 SLNARYEKNSIGE

-225 SASYIDQFADDTIG
+225 SASYIDQFADNTVG
-239 VALGFARLDSP
+239 LALGFARLDSP
-250 GQTERWNAWGF
+250 GQSQRWNAWGF
-261 ERTTVGGTPDV
+261 ERNTVAGSPDV
-272 EMLTGSQIYGTSTS
+272 EFLTGSQLYGTSTS
-286 NTRNG
+286 NTRDG
-291 LMAVV
+291 LMAVL
-296 EWAPNDSYTGA
+296 EWAPNDTYTGA

-327 LFPAWTGSTLT
+327 LFPAWTGSTLS
-338 NPVID
+338 NPIVN
-343 NGLLTSGSFA
+343 NGLLTGGTFTS
-353 GIRPVLR
+353 IRPVLR

-375 KNEFTFNDYWTGM
+375 KNEFTFNDYWSGM

-408 AAVTDNVNV
+408 AATRDNVNV
-417 TVDRNGFPTFDFGLD
+417 IVDRNGFPTFDFGID
-432 YTDPNVVQLRDP
+432 YTDPNVVRLGDP

-458 EDKLSSA
+458 EDKLTSA
-465 RFSLTRAL
+465 RFSLSRAF
-473 DSSFLSSFDF
+473 DSALFSGIDF
-483 GSNYSHRTKSRAVA
+483 GSNWSHRTKSRAVA

-503 RNGRAPTAVPSNLLT
+503 RNGREPIPVPSNLLVSTVNT
-518 GPVRTSFAGVPGVLS
+518 GFLGLPGVIS
-533 YSAGGALNSV
+533 YNAPGALNSV
-543 YQTRTNINQDI
+543 YQTRTNINPDI
-554 LNKDWEVDETVITS
+554 VNKDWEVEETVITS
-568 FAKLN
+568 FAKIN

-578 GDIPVRGNIGFQ
+578 GDMPVRGNIGFQ
-590 YVNADQESEGFA
+590 YVSADQESQGFA

-607 ASGAQ
+607 ASGAL
-612 PFKAGTDY
+612 PFKGGTDY
-620 DDFLPGVNL
+620 NDFLPSLNL

-634 DEQSLRLGAAKQVS
+634 DEQSLRFGAAKQVS

-662 IDTTRRE
+662 IDTTRLE

-689 SWEYYLFGGKGY
+689 SYEYYLFGGKGY
-701 VSAAAFHKDLS
+701 LSAATFHKDLK
-712 SYIYDQTVEFDFS
+712 SYIYDQTVPFDFS
-725 VFDLSGFTGPIIP
+725 VFDLSGFTSNIP

-745 TRPENGEGGSING
+745 TRPTNGQGGSING
-758 WEFAFSVPLGE
+758 WEVAFSVPLGE
-769 MSEWLEGFG
+769 MVDWLEGFG
-778 VLGSYSDTRSSVK
+778 VLGSYSDTRSGVK
-791 PNGPGTSQPLPGLS
+791 PLGPGTSQPLPGLS
-805 RYVSNITAY
+805 RYVSNFTAY
-814 YEKSGFSARI
+814 YENHGFSTRI

-843 ETRYIQGEKLVDFQ
+843 ETRYINAEKLVDFQ
-857 VGYAMGGELDG
+857 VGYAFGGDFDG
-868 LSFIL
+868 LSVIL
-873 QVNNLTNEPYQE
+873 QVNNLTNEPYRE
-885 FYRDAGREDRP
+885 FYSDAGRSDRP